1 MESMKRST
9 EHAVLLMKDE
19 LSAKNSRWRMIVD
32 AELSVEV
39 EV

>member
-1 MESMKRST
+1 MESMERSA
-9 EHAVLLMKDE
+9 ERAVLLRKDE

-32 AELSVEV
+32 AELSVEA